1 MNNENIADN
10 LEISNIMIHNNDNV
24 NNNNNDNNNNNN
36 NRDQIY
42 PMAYEEKKE
51 TWDIEDLNRFI
62 DESFINLE
70 DIKKTINVLSN
81 NFILFII
88 KEIYRIIYFLKFKN
102 EIFIDFNLQNIL
114 FYKNHFDIRL
124 KNYKKKINKN
134 DYLGNRQEII
144 TNFNRFYNLN
154 IDINTIHSF
163 EDLKH
168 LQNYSLGIN
177 LKRLNDNYMNNA
189 GLNLFINNL
198 TRMNNNNLATN
209 FDENFLLQINN
220 EYDFDK
226 IIRINQFVYERR
238 ERNGFSRYLNK
249 LNHPIVFTIKQINN
263 IKTKKYLEQLKKKKK
278 FSYKF

>member
-1 MNNENIADN
+1 
-10 LEISNIMIHNNDNV
+10 
-24 NNNNNDNNNNNN
+24 
-36 NRDQIY
+36 
-42 PMAYEEKKE
+42 MAYEEKKE

-154 IDINTIHSF
+154 IDINT
-163 EDLKH
+163 
-168 LQNYSLGIN
+168 
-177 LKRLNDNYMNNA
+177 
-189 GLNLFINNL
+189 
-198 TRMNNNNLATN
+198 
-209 FDENFLLQINN
+209 
-220 EYDFDK
+220 
-226 IIRINQFVYERR
+226 
-238 ERNGFSRYLNK
+238 
-249 LNHPIVFTIKQINN
+249 
-263 IKTKKYLEQLKKKKK
+263 
-278 FSYKF
+278 